1 MNSKFFLFSFFVFF
15 CFFEFTKNKDYTLTL
30 YLHQYWRDERLKFGQ
45 NDNIELTL
53 SGDFSE
59 RIWVPD
65 TL

>member
-1 MNSKFFLFSFFVFF
+1 MNSKFFIFSFFVFLLLRIHQ
-15 CFFEFTKNKDYTLTL
+15 KNKDYTLTL

-45 NDNIELTL
+45 DDNIELTL